1 MSLSFNISPAVFQ
14 GSQADAKKFASSCLE
29 VDIQPVPGETYPEDF
44 IFTPREMV
52 EWSVFYKLEYEAQE
66 RAYREASSKSRSRSR

>member
-1 MSLSFNISPAVFQ
+1 MRQLLFRIARDTGHTV
-14 GSQADAKKFASSCLE
+14 GELE
-29 VDIQPVPGETYPEDF
+29 TKL
-44 IFTPREMV
+44 TPREMV